1 MDVNLELYKI
11 FYYVAKNLS
20 FTKAAEELFVTQ
32 SSVSQSMAQLE
43 KKLDI
48 VLFHRTNRRVSL
60 THEGEM
66 LFSHVS
72 QAINI
77 IKSGERILE
86 NTKVLEYGEL
96 KLGASDTICKY
107 FLLPYFSQFHRIYP
121 KIRINI
127 TNQPSIRTIESVR
140 KGELDFGIIN
150 LPYDSVPND
159 LNVEVLSNFTEV
171 LITNRC
177 FFKGT
182 EGITSIQQLMDYPL
196 ITLTKET
203 STRRY
208 LDSYFQKHQLTL
220 EPEFELESI
229 DLIMELVQIG
239 LGIGFVIDAA
249 VAALKNEDVSII
261 NLKEPL
267 PTRSIAFI
275 SNKKLPLSIPAQEF
289 LELLSTNKAD

>member
-1 MDVNLELYKI
+1 LDVNLELYKI

-43 KKLDI
+43 KKLGI
-48 VLFHRTNRRVSL
+48 ILFHRTHRKITL

-66 LFSHVS
+66 LYSHVS

-86 NTKVLEYGEL
+86 NSKVLEYGEL
-96 KLGASDTICKY
+96 RLGASDTICKY
-107 FLLPYFSQFHRIYP
+107 FLLPYFSQFHRTYP
-121 KIRINI
+121 KIKINI

-150 LPYDSVPND
+150 LPYDSVLKD
-159 LNVEVLSNFTEV
+159 LNVEVLANFSEV
-171 LITNRC
+171 LIANTS
-177 FFKGT
+177 FFKDIENLT
-182 EGITSIQQLMDYPL
+182 TIQQLVNYPL

-203 STRRY
+203 STRKY
-208 LDSYFQKHQLTL
+208 LDSYFQKYKLTL

-249 VAALKNEDVSII
+249 VTALNNDNIKII
-261 NLKEPL
+261 NLEEPL

-275 SNKKLPLSIPAQEF
+275 SNKKLPLSIPSQEF
-289 LELLSTNKAD
+289 LNLLSKDKQN